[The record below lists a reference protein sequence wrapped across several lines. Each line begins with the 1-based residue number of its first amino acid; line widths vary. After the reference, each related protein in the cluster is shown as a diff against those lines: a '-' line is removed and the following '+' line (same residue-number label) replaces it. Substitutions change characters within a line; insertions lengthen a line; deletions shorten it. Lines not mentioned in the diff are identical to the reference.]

1 MPSPVRVA
9 VTVHVPAPLDLNDV
23 DVANEHPALP
33 ASVTAYEYPPVP
45 VPPEAAN
52 EILVLN
58 VPEVEV
64 SVTTA
69 CVALPMLPVVATELA
84 LT

>member
-1 MPSPVRVA
+1 
-9 VTVHVPAPLDLNDV
+9 VHVPAPDDLNDV

-33 ASVTAYEYPPVP
+33 ASVTAYEYPPKP
-45 VPPEAAN
+45 VPPDADRET
-52 EILVLN
+52 LVLN

-64 SVTTA
+64 SVTTL
-69 CVALPMLPVVATELA
+69 CVALPMVTVVATELA